1 MTNNN
6 NNLSQFDFNAFQED
20 AISQLKSGQSL
31 TGKDGVLTPLIKK
44 ILEAALEGEMD
55 THLSDCR
62 EQGLPNRRNGKQTKT
77 VKSGVGSFEL
87 DTPRDRESSYEPEII
102 KKRQTVLNESLD
114 NKILSLYALGM
125 SYEAIGEHLND
136 LYGLEVSTAKISQ
149 VTDKL
154 LPVIT
159 EWRNR
164 PLESV
169 YPIVFL
175 DAMHFKVRVEGK
187 VITRAFYSVLAVN
200 TEGKKDILGLYLS
213 ENEGAHFWLGVLND
227 LHARGLEDILIAS
240 IDGLKGFPEA
250 IGQVFPKT
258 EIQLCIVHQIRNSLK
273 YVVSKDQKEFMA
285 DLKLV
290 YRASS
295 KDLAEHRL
303 LELDEKWGKKYPAV
317 LKSWNANWDALSQ
330 YFKYPEQLRRIIY
343 TTNIVEGFHR
353 QVRKYTKNKGAF
365 TSENALIKLIYCAC
379 QKVMEKWNAPMHNW
393 ALIISQLQ
401 IFFEGQFE
409 LGVKLKFLS

>member
-1 MTNNN
+1 MSNNN
-6 NNLSQFDFNAFQED
+6 TINLAEFDFNAFQED

-31 TGKDGVLTPLIKK
+31 TGKDGILTPLIKK

-55 THLSDCR
+55 SHLSDCR

-102 KKRQTVLNESLD
+102 RKRQTVLNESLD

-136 LYGLEVSTAKISQ
+136 LYGLEVSPAKISQ

-227 LHARGLEDILIAS
+227 LRARGLEDILIAS

-273 YVVSKDQKEFMA
+273 YVVSKDQKAFMA

-290 YRASS
+290 YKATS

-303 LELDEKWGKKYPAV
+303 LELDEKWGRKYPAV
-317 LKSWNANWDALSQ
+317 LKSWNTNWDALSQ

-353 QVRKYTKNKGAF
+353 QIRKYTKNKGAF
-365 TSENALIKLIYCAC
+365 TNENALIKLIYCAC
-379 QKVMEKWNAPMHNW
+379 QKVMEKWSQPMHNW

-401 IFFEGQFE
+401 IFFEGRLNWE
-409 LGVKLKFLS
+409 LS

>member
-1 MTNNN
+1 
-6 NNLSQFDFNAFQED
+6 
-20 AISQLKSGQSL
+20 
-31 TGKDGVLTPLIKK
+31 
-44 ILEAALEGEMD
+44 MD
-55 THLSDCR
+55 SHLSDCR
-62 EQGLPNRRNGKQTKT
+62 EQGQPNRRNGKQKKI

-87 DTPRDRESSYEPEII
+87 ETPRDRESSYEPEII

-125 SYEAIGEHLND
+125 SYDAISEHLND

-200 TEGKKDILGLYLS
+200 TEGRKDILGLYLS

-227 LHARGLEDILIAS
+227 LRARGLEDILIAS

-250 IGQVFPKT
+250 IAQVFPKT
-258 EIQLCIVHQIRNSLK
+258 E
-273 YVVSKDQKEFMA
+273 
-285 DLKLV
+285 
-290 YRASS
+290 SS
-295 KDLAEHRL
+295 FA
-303 LELDEKWGKKYPAV
+303 
-317 LKSWNANWDALSQ
+317 
-330 YFKYPEQLRRIIY
+330 
-343 TTNIVEGFHR
+343 
-353 QVRKYTKNKGAF
+353 
-365 TSENALIKLIYCAC
+365 
-379 QKVMEKWNAPMHNW
+379 
-393 ALIISQLQ
+393 
-401 IFFEGQFE
+401 
-409 LGVKLKFLS
+409 